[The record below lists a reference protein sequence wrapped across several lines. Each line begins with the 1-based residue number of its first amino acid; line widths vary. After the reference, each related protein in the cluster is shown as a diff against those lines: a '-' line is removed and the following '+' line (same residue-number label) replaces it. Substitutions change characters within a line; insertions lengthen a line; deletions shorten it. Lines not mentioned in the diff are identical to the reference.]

1 MSRVPVLTTSARSTR
16 PPHQALQDPSHF
28 GELGH
33 IDGFMTKLLASQ
45 ASGLE
50 QVAVD
55 IAAACD
61 ALSQTAGRLRALA
74 KKGQHL
80 VQQERWLSLVS
91 CSKEFGAIPSVDAC
105 RAELQYIG
113 CGSAGVHQRGARFD
127 WSTHANTLPNGARFP
142 HTCRDAHAR
151 QAALLRAV
159 AEAVD
164 VSTPADDWPGV
175 LELAAASVCVD
186 RQRVQKAIF
195 LVEQTVERAL
205 P

>member
-1 MSRVPVLTTSARSTR
+1 MASGGILVAYQKLYRKAEEEVRIFGK
-16 PPHQALQDPSHF
+16 QEALQDPSYF
-28 GELGH
+28 GELGRT
-33 IDGFMTKLLASQ
+33 DGFMTKLLASQ

-55 IAAACD
+55 TAAACD
-61 ALSQTAGRLRALA
+61 ALAQTAGRIEALA
-74 KKGQHL
+74 KKGQQL
-80 VQQERWLSLVS
+80 VQQERRLSLAS

-105 RAELQYIG
+105 REELQYIG
-113 CGSAGVHQRGARFD
+113 
-127 WSTHANTLPNGARFP
+127 
-142 HTCRDAHAR
+142 DAHAR
-151 QAALLRAV
+151 QAALLGAV